1 MNLEIYRQPFDRA
14 LGNLYV
20 KDYIE
25 VFPHKKEDVSL
36 GCIDC
41 YRKAYSKLIWHL
53 KKTEMK
59 KFIFLGVKGKEY
71 NFPNLKIYGLT
82 TENITEA
89 IAAKVYEAKSPLVKL
104 AKDKE

>member
-1 MNLEIYRQPFDRA
+1 MNLEIYLQPFDRA

-53 KKTEMK
+53 KK
-59 KFIFLGVKGKEY
+59 
-71 NFPNLKIYGLT
+71 LK
-82 TENITEA
+82 
-89 IAAKVYEAKSPLVKL
+89 
-104 AKDKE
+104 